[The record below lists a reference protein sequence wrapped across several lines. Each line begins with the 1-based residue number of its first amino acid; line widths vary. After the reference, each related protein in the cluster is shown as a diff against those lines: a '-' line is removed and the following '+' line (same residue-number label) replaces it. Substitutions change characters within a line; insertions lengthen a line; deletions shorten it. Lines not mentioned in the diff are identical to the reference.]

1 MTASVRKLLRQ
12 VWPVALFAVAMAYFE
27 SAVVVY
33 LREIW
38 GISDSLFPALPMFEA
53 GGEQLL
59 KIEVG
64 RELATLVMFVA
75 LGFAVARTRVQW
87 WAVILIAF
95 GVWDIFYYVWLEVC
109 IGWPASL
116 GEWDVL
122 FLVPGQMTGPVYA
135 PVSVSALMILGGVL
149 FLHCENQGR
158 RVRFNGR
165 FWSLLAGAFVLILI
179 SFYTNGFPT
188 TGEKTEADLT
198 YWWPLLVVG
207 DGLGIA
213 AMLTAVRKGPALA
226 EAQSPQSS
234 S

>member
-1 MTASVRKLLRQ
+1 V
-12 VWPVALFAVAMAYFE
+12 VVFAVAMAYLE

-38 GISDSLFPALPMFEA
+38 GIGDSLFPVLPMFEA
-53 GGEQLL
+53 DEWL
-59 KIEVG
+59 IRVEVG
-64 RELATLVMFVA
+64 REFATLVMLITLA
-75 LGFAVARTRVQW
+75 CAVARTRVQW
-87 WAVILIAF
+87 WAAILIAF
-95 GVWDIFYYVWLEVC
+95 GIWDIFYYVWLEVC

-135 PVSVSALMILGGVL
+135 PVSVSALMIVAGML

-158 RVRFNGR
+158 HVRFNGR
-165 FWSLLAGAFVLILI
+165 FWALLVGAFVLILI

-188 TGEKTEADLT
+188 TGEKAEADLT

-213 AMLTAVRKGPALA
+213 AMLTATRKEPHAKAPSRKGLRRR
-226 EAQSPQSS
+226 
-234 S
+234 